1 MADVRPFKGLRY
13 DPLVAG
19 DPSRIICP
27 PFDTIP
33 PELQRTLYQQSSYNA
48 VRLEAGERLPSDT
61 AEDNRYTRSCA
72 QLKDWIARGVLARDE
87 EPAFYLVQHSFDIHG
102 AERTR
107 LELMAC
113 VRLEEYERRA
123 VLPHEYTRD
132 EDKRDRLALIEACHA
147 NFSPIM
153 CLYRDGSG
161 TVSAVLHRA
170 MAGVPLLQFSDL
182 GQQGYR
188 VWKVDD
194 LAETAQIHRAMSSGP
209 LYIADGHHRYE
220 TALAY
225 RDLRTSG
232 HAGTLSPHE
241 ASDEAFN
248 FVMMGLIGFDDPGLM
263 VLPYHRVLG
272 GLDDVE
278 LNRVREGLERL
289 FDIAPF
295 SPGDQRDFEAFLQ
308 EIELRG
314 RDRLVLGLL
323 DPQAG
328 TPQLLTLKTGID
340 PASWGPIAGS
350 EAWVL
355 EEQVL
360 KPVLGASMLRCLSYV
375 HDGGDAESRVRSGEH
390 QMGFF
395 LKRFP
400 LDLFETIMNLGQR
413 LPPKSTFFYPKLPT
427 GLVMNLLEGSL

>member
-19 DPSRIICP
+19 DPSGIICP

-33 PELQRTLYQQSSYNA
+33 LELQRTLYQQSPYNA
-48 VRLEAGERLPSDT
+48 VRLESGERLPSDT
-61 AEDNRYTRSCA
+61 AEDNRYTRSSA

-87 EPAFYLVQHSFDIHG
+87 EPAFYLVQHSFDVQG

-113 VRLEEYERRA
+113 ARLEEYERHV

-132 EDKRDRLALIEACHA
+132 EDKRDRLALMETCHA

-161 TVSAVLHRA
+161 TVSAVLQRA
-170 MAGVPLLQFSDL
+170 MAGAPLLQFSDV
-182 GQQGYR
+182 GRQGYR
-188 VWKVDD
+188 VWKIDD
-194 LAETAQIHRAMSSGP
+194 RADEDEIGRAMSSGP

-225 RDLRTSG
+225 RELMTSG
-232 HAGTLSPHE
+232 DSGTLSPDQ
-241 ASDEAFN
+241 AADEAFN

-272 GLDDVE
+272 GLDDAK
-278 LNRVREGLERL
+278 LGLVREGLERL
-289 FDIAPF
+289 FDITPF
-295 SPGDQRDFEAFLQ
+295 SPEDRRGFEAFLE

-314 RDRLVLGLL
+314 RDRMVLGLL
-323 DPQAG
+323 DPHAG
-328 TPQLLTLKTGID
+328 TPQLLTLKAGLD
-340 PASWGPIAGS
+340 LGSWGPISGS
-350 EAWVL
+350 EAWIL

-360 KPVLGASMLRCLSYV
+360 KPVLGDSMLRCLFYV
-375 HDGGDAESRVRSGEH
+375 HDGSEAESRVRSSEY

-395 LKRFP
+395 LKPFP
-400 LDLFETIMNLGQR
+400 LDLFETIMDLGQR

>member
-33 PELQRTLYQQSSYNA
+33 PKLQRTLYQQNPYNA

-61 AEDNRYTRSCA
+61 AGDNRYTRSWA
-72 QLKDWIARGVLARDE
+72 QLKDWIARGVLTRDD
-87 EPAFYLVQHSFDIHG
+87 EPAFYLVQHSFDVHG
-102 AERTR
+102 VERTR

-113 VRLEEYERRA
+113 VRLEEYERRV

-132 EDKRDRLALIEACHA
+132 EDKRDRLALMETCHA

-153 CLYRDGSG
+153 CLYRDGG
-161 TVSAVLHRA
+161 GAVSAVLQGA
-170 MAGVPLLQFSDL
+170 MAGVPLVQFSDL
-182 GQQGYR
+182 GRQGYQ
-188 VWKVDD
+188 VWKIDD
-194 LAETAQIHRAMSSGP
+194 QARNEEIRQAMSSGP

-220 TALAY
+220 TALAH
-225 RDLRTSG
+225 RELRRSG
-232 HAGTLSPHE
+232 HAGALSPDE
-241 ASDEAFN
+241 APDEAFN

-263 VLPYHRVLG
+263 VLPYHRALG
-272 GLDDVE
+272 GLDDAK
-278 LNRVREGLERL
+278 LGLVREGLGRL

-295 SPGDQRDFEAFLQ
+295 SPGDQRGFEAFLE

-314 RDRLVLGLL
+314 RNGLLLGLL
-323 DPQAG
+323 DPRAG

-340 PASWGPIAGS
+340 LSSCGPIAGS
-350 EAWVL
+350 EAWIL

-360 KPVLGASMLRCLSYV
+360 KPVLGDSMLQCLSYV
-375 HDGGDAESRVRSGEH
+375 HDGGEAERGVRSGEY

-395 LKRFP
+395 LKPFP
-400 LDLFETIMNLGQR
+400 LDLFETIMDLGQR